1 MENAIQNSKAKE
13 KFKEQNKDNKLKKN
27 KKELLRP
34 TIDIVFQSL
43 FNQDNISITKA
54 FAEDLLNEKITS
66 IVINNDKYLI
76 RDNIKDKMGILDLEL
91 DINDNEKVDVE
102 IQLVEKKD
110 FIKRLIWYFSKL
122 YSKQIK
128 IGEDYNKIK
137 KVILIAIIDFEIK
150 EIRQEEME
158 TIWKI
163 TETKNSQKVLT
174 EDLEIHIID
183 LKKAKEAYE
192 KNHKNRKAQWI
203 LFLDNPN
210 SKEVE
215 KIMEENKGVE
225 EAVVK
230 IRELTEDEKMER
242 IAFLREKAIM
252 DEKAIRAAGYDDGYE
267 EGKEDGREV
276 GRKEGIEKGKKEAVE
291 MKTQIIKNLY
301 SMGMEI
307 ENISKAVKMKIEDVK
322 NILKIK

>member
-1 MENAIQNSKAKE
+1 MALYYI
-13 KFKEQNKDNKLKKN
+13 
-27 KKELLRP
+27 
-34 TIDIVFQSL
+34 
-43 FNQDNISITKA
+43 
-54 FAEDLLNEKITS
+54 
-66 IVINNDKYLI
+66 
-76 RDNIKDKMGILDLEL
+76 
-91 DINDNEKVDVE
+91 
-102 IQLVEKKD
+102 
-110 FIKRLIWYFSKL
+110 FI
-122 YSKQIK
+122 
-128 IGEDYNKIK
+128 YNKIK

-158 TIWKI
+158 TVWKI

-267 EGKEDGREV
+267 EGKEDGRE
-276 GRKEGIEKGKKEAVE
+276 EGIEKGKKEAIE

-301 SMGMEI
+301 SMGIEI